1 MRNSSSSTTSANDVM
16 MEIEA
21 NKPQGNGIV
30 VGGLSPLSETLWKEK
45 RNTEFI
51 GDVSARLA
59 WKDLTVMVTLNN
71 GETQNV
77 LEGLTGYAEPGT
89 FTALMGPSGSGKS
102 TLLDA
107 LSGRLASN
115 AFLSGRVLLNGRKAN
130 LSFGTAAYVTQDDT
144 LIGTLTVRET
154 ISYSARLRLPDRMPW
169 LEKRTLIESTIIEM
183 GLQDCADTVIGNW
196 HLRGISGGEK
206 RRVSIALEILMRP
219 RLLFLDEPTSGL
231 DSASAFFVTQTLRGL
246 SRDGRTVIAS
256 IHQPSSEVFELFDRL
271 YLLSGGK
278 TVYFGQASEA
288 YEARFTLPSSTSL
301 FFLRGH
307 LIKLEQYGEDQCD
320 SCARMGPN
328 KLRNRLFF
336 AQAGF
341 PCPALRNPSD
351 HFLRCIN
358 SDFDKVKATL
368 KGSMKLRFESNEDP
382 LDKTTTAEAIRI
394 LVDYYRR
401 SQYSYSANERVEEMS
416 KVKGTVLDSGGSQ
429 ASFFMQAYTLT
440 KRSFVNMS
448 RDFGYYWLRLVI
460 YLVVTICIGTIYLNV
475 GTGYSSILARGACAS
490 FVFGFVTFMSIG
502 GFPSFVE
509 DMKVFQRERMNGH
522 YGVFAFVVSNTLSAM
537 PFLILITF
545 LSGTVCYFMVR
556 LHPGFTHYLFFVIC
570 LYASVTVVESLMM
583 VIASVVPNFLMGIII
598 GAGIQGIFMLVSGY
612 FRLPNDI
619 PKPFWRYPMSYLSF
633 HFWALQGQYQNDLM
647 GLEFDNSSPDLPKIP
662 GEFILEQIFQIDLNR
677 SKWIDV
683 SVIFVMIITYR
694 IIFFIMI
701 KINEDVTPW
710 IRGYIARRK
719 MQQKNGNQKQ
729 TIAPYG
735 LTQSPSLRAYVGNN
749 GPNSNR

>member
-1 MRNSSSSTTSANDVM
+1 MKSSSEVV

-21 NKPQGNGIV
+21 NKPAGNGMV
-30 VGGLSPLSETLWKEK
+30 VGGLSPLSESLWKEK
-45 RNTEFI
+45 TNTEFV

-59 WKDLTVMVTLNN
+59 WKDLTVVVSLGN
-71 GETQNV
+71 GDTQNV
-77 LEGLTGYAEPGT
+77 LDKLSGYAEPGS

-102 TLLDA
+102 TMLDA
-107 LSGRLASN
+107 LSGRLAAN
-115 AFLSGRVLLNGRKAN
+115 AFLSGTILLNGRRAN
-130 LSFGTAAYVTQDDT
+130 LSFGTAAYVTQDDN

-154 ISYSARLRLPDRMPW
+154 ISYSARLRLPDRMAW
-169 LEKRTLIESTIIEM
+169 SDKRALVESTIIEM

-196 HLRGISGGEK
+196 HLRGISGGER

-288 YEARFTLPSSTSL
+288 YE
-301 FFLRGH
+301 
-307 LIKLEQYGEDQCD
+307 
-320 SCARMGPN
+320 
-328 KLRNRLFF
+328 FF

-368 KGSMKLRFESNEDP
+368 KGSMKMRFEMNDDP
-382 LDKTTTAEAIRI
+382 VDRVTTAEAIRT
-394 LVDYYRR
+394 LVDSYRA
-401 SQYSYSANERVEEMS
+401 SQYCYSAKEKIEEMS
-416 KVKGTVLDSGGSQ
+416 KIKGTVLDSGGSQ
-429 ASFFMQAYTLT
+429 ASFLMQAFTLT
-440 KRSFVNMS
+440 IRSFVNMS

-460 YLVVTICIGTIYLNV
+460 YLVVTVCIGTIYLNV
-475 GTGYSSILARGACAS
+475 GTSYSAILARGACAS

-509 DMKVFQRERMNGH
+509 DMKVFQRERLNGH
-522 YGVFAFVVSNTLSAM
+522 YGVGAFVISNTLSAM

-556 LHPGFTHYLFFVIC
+556 LHPGFMHYVFFVLC

-583 VIASVVPNFLMGIII
+583 AIASIVPNFLMGIII

-619 PKPFWRYPMSYLSF
+619 PKPFWRYPMSYISF
-633 HFWALQGQYQNDLM
+633 HFWALQGQYQNDLK
-647 GLEFDNSSPDLPKIP
+647 GLIFDNQTPDLPKIP
-662 GEFILEQIFQIDLNR
+662 GEYILENVFQIDMNR
-677 SKWIDV
+677 SKWVDL
-683 SVIFVMIITYR
+683 SVLFSMIIIYR

-701 KINEDVTPW
+701 KVNEDVTPW
-710 IRGYIARRK
+710 VRGYIARRRIQHK
-719 MQQKNGNQKQ
+719 GTNPS
-729 TIAPYG
+729 TTVTPFG
-735 LTQSPSLRAYVGNN
+735 LTQSPSLRTYVQ
-749 GPNSNR
+749 PRPR

>member
-1 MRNSSSSTTSANDVM
+1 

-21 NKPQGNGIV
+21 HKPAGNGMV
-30 VGGLSPLSETLWKEK
+30 VGGLSPLSESLWKDK
-45 RNTEFI
+45 THTEFV

-59 WKDLTVMVTLNN
+59 WKDLTVVVSLGN
-71 GETQNV
+71 GDTQNV
-77 LEGLTGYAEPGT
+77 LEKLSGYAEPGS

-107 LSGRLASN
+107 LSGRLAAN
-115 AFLSGRVLLNGRKAN
+115 AFLSGTILLNGRRAN
-130 LSFGTAAYVTQDDT
+130 LSFGTAAYVTQDDN

-154 ISYSARLRLPDRMPW
+154 ISYSARLRLPDRMAW
-169 LEKRTLIESTIIEM
+169 SDKRALVESTIIEM

-196 HLRGISGGEK
+196 HLRGISGGER

-271 YLLSGGK
+271 YLLSSGK

-288 YEARFTLPSSTSL
+288 YE
-301 FFLRGH
+301 
-307 LIKLEQYGEDQCD
+307 
-320 SCARMGPN
+320 
-328 KLRNRLFF
+328 FF

-368 KGSMKLRFESNEDP
+368 KGSMKMRFEMNDDP
-382 LDKTTTAEAIRI
+382 VDRVTTAEAIRT
-394 LVDYYRR
+394 LVDSYRA
-401 SQYSYSANERVEEMS
+401 SQYCYSAKEKIEEMS
-416 KVKGTVLDSGGSQ
+416 KIKGTVLDSGGSQ
-429 ASFFMQAYTLT
+429 ASFLMQAFTLT
-440 KRSFVNMS
+440 IRSFVNMS

-460 YLVVTICIGTIYLNV
+460 YLVVTVCIGTIYLNV
-475 GTGYSSILARGACAS
+475 GTSYSAILARGACAS

-509 DMKVFQRERMNGH
+509 DMKVFQRERLNGH
-522 YGVFAFVVSNTLSAM
+522 YGVGAFVISNTLSAM

-556 LHPGFTHYLFFVIC
+556 LHPGFMHYVFFVLC

-583 VIASVVPNFLMGIII
+583 AIASVVPNFLMGIII

-619 PKPFWRYPMSYLSF
+619 PKPFWRYPMSYISF
-633 HFWALQGQYQNDLM
+633 HFWALQGQYQNDLK
-647 GLEFDNSSPDLPKIP
+647 GLIFDNQTPDLPKIP
-662 GEFILEQIFQIDLNR
+662 GEYILENVFQIDMNR
-677 SKWIDV
+677 SKWVDL
-683 SVIFVMIITYR
+683 SVLLSMIIIYR
-694 IIFFIMI
+694 IIFFVMI
-701 KINEDVTPW
+701 KVNEDVTPW
-710 IRGYIARRK
+710 VRGYIARRRIQHK
-719 MQQKNGNQKQ
+719 GTNPS
-729 TIAPYG
+729 TTVTPFG
-735 LTQSPSLRAYVGNN
+735 LTQSPSLRAYVQ
-749 GPNSNR
+749 PRPR

>member
-1 MRNSSSSTTSANDVM
+1 MDRPMKSSSSSAAAGAEEVV

-21 NKPQGNGIV
+21 HKPQTNGLV
-30 VGGLSPLSETLWKEK
+30 VGGLSPLSESLWKE
-45 RNTEFI
+45 RTYTEFV

-59 WKDLTVMVTLNN
+59 WKDLTVTVTLSN
-71 GETQNV
+71 GDSQNV
-77 LEGLTGYAEPGT
+77 LEGLSGYAEPGS

-107 LSGRLASN
+107 LSGRLAAN
-115 AFLSGRVLLNGRKAN
+115 AFLSGLILLNGRKAN
-130 LSFGTAAYVTQDDT
+130 LSFGTAAYVTQDDN

-169 LEKRTLIESTIIEM
+169 ADKRALVESTIIEM
-183 GLQDCADTVIGNW
+183 GLQDCSDTVIGNW
-196 HLRGISGGEK
+196 HLRGVSGGER
-206 RRVSIALEILMRP
+206 RRVSIAVEILMRP

-288 YEARFTLPSSTSL
+288 YEATILSL
-301 FFLRGH
+301 
-307 LIKLEQYGEDQCD
+307 
-320 SCARMGPN
+320 
-328 KLRNRLFF
+328 LFF

-368 KGSMKLRFESNEDP
+368 KGSMKIKFEATDDP
-382 LDKTTTAEAIRI
+382 MEKVTTTEAIRT
-394 LVDYYRR
+394 LVDSYHA
-401 SQYSYSANERVEEMS
+401 SQYCYSAKERIEEIS
-416 KVKGTVLDSGGSQ
+416 KIKGTVLDSGGSQ
-429 ASFFMQAYTLT
+429 ASFFMQATTLT
-440 KRSFVNMS
+440 ARSFVNMS

-460 YLVVTICIGTIYLNV
+460 YVVVTICIGTIYLNV
-475 GTGYSSILARGACAS
+475 GTSYNSILARGACAS

-509 DMKVFQRERMNGH
+509 DMKVFQRERLNGH
-522 YGVFAFVVSNTLSAM
+522 YGVTAFVISNTLSAM

-545 LSGTVCYFMVR
+545 ISGTVCYFMVR
-556 LHPGFTHYLFFVIC
+556 LHPGLSHYLFFILC

-583 VIASVVPNFLMGIII
+583 AIASVVPNFLMGIII

-612 FRLPNDI
+612 FRLPKDI
-619 PKPFWRYPMSYLSF
+619 PKPFWRYPMSYISF
-633 HFWALQGQYQNDLM
+633 HFWALQGQYQNDLK
-647 GLEFDNSSPDLPKIP
+647 GLVFDNQSPDLPKIP
-662 GEFILEQIFQIDLNR
+662 GEYILQNVFQIDMQR
-677 SKWIDV
+677 SKWVDL
-683 SVIFVMIITYR
+683 SVLLSMIIIYR

-701 KINEDVTPW
+701 KVNEDVTPW
-710 IRGYIARRK
+710 VRGYMARRR
-719 MQQKNGNQKQ
+719 MQQKNASQN
-729 TIAPYG
+729 TTVTPFA
-735 LTQSPSLRAYVGNN
+735 LTQSPSLRNYVQ
-749 GPNSNR
+749 NRASGR

>member
-1 MRNSSSSTTSANDVM
+1 MRNSANDVM
-16 MEIEA
+16 LEIVG
-21 NKPQGNGIV
+21 NKPRGNAQLV

-45 RNTEFI
+45 TNTELV
-51 GDVSARLA
+51 GDVSARLT
-59 WKDLTVMVTLNN
+59 WEDLTVMVTLSN

-89 FTALMGPSGSGKS
+89 LTALMGPSGSGKS

-107 LSGRLASN
+107 LSSRLAAN
-115 AFLSGRVLLNGRKAN
+115 AFLSGTILLNGRKTK
-130 LSFGTAAYVTQDDT
+130 LSFGTAAYVTQDDN

-154 ISYSARLRLPDRMPW
+154 ISYSAQLRLPDTMPW
-169 LEKRTLIESTIIEM
+169 SDKRALIESTIIEM

-278 TVYFGQASEA
+278 TVYFGQVSEA
-288 YEARFTLPSSTSL
+288 YE
-301 FFLRGH
+301 
-307 LIKLEQYGEDQCD
+307 
-320 SCARMGPN
+320 
-328 KLRNRLFF
+328 FF

-368 KGSMKLRFESNEDP
+368 KGSMKLRFETNDDP
-382 LDKTTTAEAIRI
+382 LEKMTTAEATRT
-394 LVDYYRR
+394 LTDYYRA
-401 SQYSYSANERVEEMS
+401 SQYYSAKEKVEEIS
-416 KVKGTVLDSGGSQ
+416 KVKGTVLESGGSQ
-429 ASFFMQAYTLT
+429 ASFLMQACTLT
-440 KRSFVNMS
+440 KRSFINMS

-460 YLVVTICIGTIYLNV
+460 YIVVTICIGTIYLDV
-475 GTGYSSILARGACAS
+475 GTGYTSILARGACAS

-509 DMKVFQRERMNGH
+509 DMKVFQRERLNGH
-522 YGVFAFVVSNTLSAM
+522 YGVTAFVISNTLSAM
-537 PFLILITF
+537 PFLVLITF
-545 LSGTVCYFMVR
+545 ISGTVCYFMVH
-556 LHPGFTHYLFFVIC
+556 LHPGFEHYLFFVLC

-583 VIASVVPNFLMGIII
+583 AIASIVPNFLMGIII

-612 FRLPNDI
+612 FRLPKDI
-619 PKPFWRYPMSYLSF
+619 PKPVWRYPMSYISF
-633 HFWALQGQYQNDLM
+633 HFWALQGQYQNDLK
-647 GLEFDNSSPDLPKIP
+647 GLIFDNQTPDLPKIP
-662 GEFILEQIFQIDLNR
+662 GEYVLENVFQIDVNR
-677 SKWIDV
+677 SKWVDL
-683 SVIFVMIITYR
+683 SVLFCMIVIYR
-694 IIFFIMI
+694 IIFFITI
-701 KINEDVTPW
+701 KIDEDVTPW
-710 IRGYIARRK
+710 IRGYIARRR
-719 MQQKNGNQKQ
+719 MQQKNGNQNH
-729 TIAPYG
+729 TVDPYG
-735 LTQSPSLRAYVGNN
+735 LTQSPSLRTYVANQASGT
-749 GPNSNR
+749 SKR

>member
-1 MRNSSSSTTSANDVM
+1 MRNSSTSVNDVM

-21 NKPQGNGIV
+21 NKPQGHGIV

-45 RNTEFI
+45 TNTEFI

-59 WKDLTVMVTLNN
+59 WKDLTVMVTLNS

-169 LEKRTLIESTIIEM
+169 SEKRTLIESTIIEM

-288 YEARFTLPSSTSL
+288 YE
-301 FFLRGH
+301 
-307 LIKLEQYGEDQCD
+307 
-320 SCARMGPN
+320 
-328 KLRNRLFF
+328 FF

-382 LDKTTTAEAIRI
+382 LDKTTTSEAIRI

-647 GLEFDNSSPDLPKIP
+647 GLEFDNSSPDLPKIS

-677 SKWIDV
+677 SKWVDV

-735 LTQSPSLRAYVGNN
+735 LTQSPSLRAYAGNN
-749 GPNSNR
+749 RPNSNR

>member
-1 MRNSSSSTTSANDVM
+1 M
-16 MEIEA
+16 MENRGSSNSEVAMVEIEPIS
-21 NKPQGNGIV
+21 KPPAP
-30 VGGLSPLSETLWKEK
+30 GLSPLSETIWKEK
-45 RNTEFI
+45 TTSDMV
-51 GDVSARLA
+51 GDVSAKLA
-59 WKDLTVMVTLNN
+59 WKDLTVMVTLSN

-107 LSGRLASN
+107 LSSRLATN
-115 AFLSGRVLLNGRKAN
+115 AFLSGSVFLNGRKTK
-130 LSFGTAAYVTQDDT
+130 LSFGTAAYVTQDDN

-154 ISYSARLRLPDRMPW
+154 ISYSARLRLPDKMPW
-169 LEKRTLIESTIIEM
+169 SDKRALVESTIVEM

-278 TVYFGQASEA
+278 T
-288 YEARFTLPSSTSL
+288 
-301 FFLRGH
+301 
-307 LIKLEQYGEDQCD
+307 
-320 SCARMGPN
+320 
-328 KLRNRLFF
+328 FF
-336 AQAGF
+336 AHAGF
-341 PCPALRNPSD
+341 PCPTLRNPSD

-368 KGSMKLRFESNEDP
+368 KGSMKLRFEASDDP
-382 LDKTTTAEAIRI
+382 LEKVTTAEAIRA
-394 LVDYYRR
+394 LTDYYRT
-401 SQYSYSANERVEEMS
+401 SQYCYAANEKVEEMS
-416 KVKGTVLDSGGSQ
+416 KLPSGVWSGVKVSPSLVVVGSSPVIGVDLGVDFRSRLVGYKGTVLESGGSQ
-429 ASFFMQAYTLT
+429 ASFFMQSFMLT

-460 YLVVTICIGTIYLNV
+460 YVLVTVCIGTIYLNV
-475 GTGYSSILARGACAS
+475 GTSYNSILARGACAS

-509 DMKVFQRERMNGH
+509 DMKVFQRERLNGH
-522 YGVFAFVVSNTLSAM
+522 YGVTAFVISNTISAM

-545 LSGTVCYFMVR
+545 ISGTICYFMVR
-556 LHPGFTHYLFFVIC
+556 LHPGFMHYLFFVLC

-583 VIASVVPNFLMGIII
+583 AIASVVPNFLMGIII

-619 PKPFWRYPMSYLSF
+619 PKPVWRYPMSYISF
-633 HFWALQGQYQNDLM
+633 HFWALQGQYQNDLS
-647 GLEFDNSSPDLPKIP
+647 GLMFDNQTPDLPKIP
-662 GEFILEQIFQIDLNR
+662 GEYILEYVFQITVTR
-677 SKWIDV
+677 SKWIDLGIIFSMIIV
-683 SVIFVMIITYR
+683 YRVIF
-694 IIFFIMI
+694 FFMI
-701 KINEDVTPW
+701 KINEDLTPW
-710 IRGYIARRK
+710 VRGYLARKRMK
-719 MQQKNGNQKQ
+719 QKNGSAQN
-729 TIAPYG
+729 TTVAPYG
-735 LTQSPSLRAYVGNN
+735 LTQSPSLRTYVADQ
-749 GPNSNR
+749 RKR